1 LEIINLDPVPQKY
14 LPAFDTLTPCPPASP
29 QAAQLSDAWMKRF
42 PHYVDLLNIMRDS
55 RRFEAD
61 FKIKVI
67 RTRRKIYCGAGFGTS
82 YILPL
87 LHRQLSLPRLQ
98 LGDWGTENG
107 IVEACRIACNL
118 HLSEIRRLFGMGHIY
133 SRVLTQKMRFCLE
146 NCPSNWGDLE
156 LLRTWCLAMGGME
169 SMSKE
174 QRTWYIQEMKK
185 SVQSLGLDTWKEVE
199 KELKEVLWFNEAHTA
214 LFWEFVNGVDE
225 YEKTASTHLDAYGRD
240 RYVEQYLGSSK
251 VL

>member
-1 LEIINLDPVPQKY
+1 VLQKY
-14 LPAFDTLTPCPPASP
+14 LPAFDTLTPCPPVSQ

-42 PHYVDLLNIMRDS
+42 PHHVDLLNIMRDA

-67 RTRRKIYCGAGFGTS
+67 RTRRKIYCGGGFGTS
-82 YILPL
+82 YILFL
-87 LHRQLSLPRLQ
+87 LHRQLGLPRLQ
-98 LGDWGTENG
+98 LGDWGTESH
-107 IVEACRIACNL
+107 IVEACGVGCTL

-156 LLRTWCLAMGGME
+156 LLRTWCLDLGGME
-169 SMSKE
+169 STSKE

-225 YEKTASTHLDAYGRD
+225 YEKTTSTHLDAYGRD
-240 RYVEQYLGSSK
+240 RYVEQYLGFSK